1 MFINYFVRQFLSL
14 LNTFIYL
21 MAVISHLRCCFTD
34 PGAVPSNA
42 TWLPNATE
50 EEKLRFC
57 PICNAYKPPRAHH
70 CSQCQRCIIR
80 MDHHCPWTNNCI
92 GYRNMK
98 FFILFL
104 GYVMAMCAFTFIMDC
119 FRLYYFYIHSVDEP
133 TYLVICTMI
142 TMSLSCI
149 FIGFSGAMFSD
160 SLDSIRTD
168 TTSIDR
174 LKGEDYNTHRS
185 TFSVY
190 FGDSDGF
197 SVLWLLPI
205 LPHFPSLEDIE
216 GSEVELLSVW
226 NICLTRITSYTR
238 RSRMIT

>member
-1 MFINYFVRQFLSL
+1 
-14 LNTFIYL
+14 
-21 MAVISHLRCCFTD
+21 
-34 PGAVPSNA
+34 
-42 TWLPNATE
+42 
-50 EEKLRFC
+50 
-57 PICNAYKPPRAHH
+57 
-70 CSQCQRCIIR
+70 

-119 FRLYYFYIHSVDEP
+119 FRLYYFSIHSVDEP
-133 TYLVICTMI
+133 TYRLVQCTCWCLVVICTMI

-168 TTSIDR
+168 TTCIIQVLSWYLAIDR

-185 TFSVY
+185 TFSWY
-190 FGDSDGF
+190 FYFVFNIECILVILMGSLFSGF
-197 SVLWLLPI
+197 FQSFLIFLL
-205 LPHFPSLEDIE
+205 
-216 GSEVELLSVW
+216 
-226 NICLTRITSYTR
+226 
-238 RSRMIT
+238 